1 MHRSAKNVSVR
12 AQSPWSSSSS
22 DARSSSL
29 SASSSS
35 FNPYQFNGGLVAAV
49 AGPDFCVIASDTRL
63 SSGYEI
69 LDRYHVSSRLW
80 TATGMPPTTALVKR
94 KTTRNNKEN
103 EHSTI
108 LSFSIPTPPVLIAS
122 AGCNADCEAL
132 KRVIRADWRAAEYFG
147 ECSGTHGSLGAS
159 PRVSQVATLLSHLLY
174 LRRSFPFYSFCVV
187 AGMEDH
193 DDPDD
198 TVYYLD
204 DDVDK
209 RSDPRGETR
218 QGCGRVYVYDAIGSY
233 ERVAVATAGMGRELL
248 QPILDRQFRTLVM
261 EDDDDDNDDDRD
273 QADSGKHTSSS
284 SSPSD
289 SKTDKDDV
297 QTDNE
302 AHTTPFGSLRTTS
315 RRTIPVVSCTK
326 DEAVTILRDAYRAV
340 SEREI
345 GVGDQVVIWTLQRH
359 HHRGG
364 VETNKKEQQQR
375 RRAYEYQIIRFPLK
389 KH

>member
-1 MHRSAKNVSVR
+1 MQRSAKNVSVR
-12 AQSPWSSSSS
+12 AQPPWSSFSFS
-22 DARSSSL
+22 ARSSSL
-29 SASSSS
+29 SSSSYSSSS
-35 FNPYQFNGGLVAAV
+35 FDPYEFNGGLIAAV

-69 LDRYHVSSRLW
+69 LDRYHVASRLW

-94 KTTRNNKEN
+94 RNNNNN
-103 EHSTI
+103 EKDQSTT

-122 AGCNADCEAL
+122 AGCNADCEVL

-147 ECSGTHGSLGAS
+147 ECSGSHVSLGAS

-187 AGMEDH
+187 AGMEDDADVYH
-193 DDPDD
+193 LDHVENRNDP
-198 TVYYLD
+198 
-204 DDVDK
+204 K
-209 RSDPRGETR
+209 GATR

-248 QPILDRQFRTLVM
+248 QPILDRQFRTLVV
-261 EDDDDDNDDDRD
+261 EDDDDDDDDEKKDEVEDGR
-273 QADSGKHTSSS
+273 GET
-284 SSPSD
+284 
-289 SKTDKDDV
+289 KTNIDDKDEV
-297 QTDNE
+297 QS
-302 AHTTPFGSLRTTS
+302 AMASTPFASLRTVSS

-359 HHRGG
+359 HPRGG
-364 VETNKKEQQQR
+364 LETNKQEQR
-375 RRAYEYQIIRFPLK
+375 RRGYEYQIIRFPLK